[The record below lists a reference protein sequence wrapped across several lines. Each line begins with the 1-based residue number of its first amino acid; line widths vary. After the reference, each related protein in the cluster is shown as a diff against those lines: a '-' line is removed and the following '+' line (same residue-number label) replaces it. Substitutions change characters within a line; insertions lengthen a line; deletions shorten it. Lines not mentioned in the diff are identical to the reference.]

1 MLSKESKI
9 RILEN
14 FYALDYVFFGK
25 PVKKMESCCGAL
37 VEDYLA
43 VKGAL
48 SSVVIEML
56 KLIRHSPEK
65 ITEKV
70 NLKTMTKNA
79 IESAKLCRENAK
91 KIVSTEQARNNIKVD
106 LKDQLKESDDKDIIP
121 KLIERLIRAKAF
133 RLATDNLLIA
143 KAISESKSY
152 NELNEW
158 SGKII
163 EDSYKILRD
172 SLVESAI
179 AILSSD
185 EESK

>member
-25 PVKKMESCCGAL
+25 PVKKMDTCCPAL
-37 VEDYLA
+37 VEDYLS

-48 SSVVIEML
+48 NSVIIEML
-56 KLIRHSPEK
+56 KLVQHSPEK
-65 ITEKV
+65 LTEKV
-70 NLKTMTKNA
+70 NMKLLTKNA
-79 IESAKLCRENAK
+79 IEAAKICRENSK
-91 KIVSTEQARNNIKVD
+91 KIVSTEQARNNIKSS
-106 LKDQLKESDDKDIIP
+106 LREQLKEDKEKVDIP
-121 KLIERLIRAKAF
+121 KLVEGLIREKAF
-133 RLATDNLLIA
+133 KLATDNLLIA
-143 KAISESKSY
+143 RVISESKNYS
-152 NELNEW
+152 ELNEW

-179 AILSSD
+179 AILTSN
-185 EESK
+185 EESE

>member
-1 MLSKESKI
+1 MLLKESKI

-14 FYALDYVFFGK
+14 FYALDYIFFGK
-25 PVKKMESCCGAL
+25 PVKKMETCCAAL

-56 KLIRHSPEK
+56 KLIQHSPDK
-65 ITEKV
+65 LAEKV
-70 NLKTMTKNA
+70 DLKSMTKNA

-91 KIVSTEQARNNIKVD
+91 KIVSTEQARKNIKTD
-106 LKDQLKESDDKDIIP
+106 LKEQLKENKDQVDIP
-121 KLIERLIRAKAF
+121 KLVEGLIREKAF
-133 RLATDNLLIA
+133 RLAADNLLIA
-143 KAISESKSY
+143 RPISESKNY
-152 NELNEW
+152 KELNEW

-172 SLVESAI
+172 SLVESAL
-179 AILSSD
+179 AILASN